1 MMILV
6 MLMVLYIYLAE
17 VKIYEVGIAGNIDQC
32 QKHVIEHNPGEIAG
46 LALVQC

>member
-6 MLMVLYIYLAE
+6 MLMVILIYLAE
-17 VKIYEVGIAGNIDQC
+17 VKIYEVGIARNIDQC

-46 LALVQC
+46 LAVVQC